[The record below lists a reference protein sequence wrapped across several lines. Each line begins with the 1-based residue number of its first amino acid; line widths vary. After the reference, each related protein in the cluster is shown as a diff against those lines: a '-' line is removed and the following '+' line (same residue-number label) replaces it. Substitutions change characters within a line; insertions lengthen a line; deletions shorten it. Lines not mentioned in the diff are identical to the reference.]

1 VQATGGIFA
10 VFLDGALE
18 DFLSA
23 AGNVHFGAIGNKS
36 LEVVSIPSLATMTFA
51 ALIESNLG
59 DHEPD
64 AGAASCDYCC
74 DVRDIE

>member
-1 VQATGGIFA
+1 VQATGSIFA

-36 LEVVSIPSLATMTFA
+36 LEAVSIPSLATTMPFA
-51 ALIESNLG
+51 ALI
-59 DHEPD
+59 
-64 AGAASCDYCC
+64 
-74 DVRDIE
+74 